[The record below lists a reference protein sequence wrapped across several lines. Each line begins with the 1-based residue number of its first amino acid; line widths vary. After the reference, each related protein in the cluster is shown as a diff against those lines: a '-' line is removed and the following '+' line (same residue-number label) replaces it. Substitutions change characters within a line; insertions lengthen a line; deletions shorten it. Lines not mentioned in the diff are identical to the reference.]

1 MSYILSLDQGTTS
14 SRAILFDKEA
24 QIAGVGQNEFPQI
37 FPQPGW
43 VEHDAEK
50 IWETQ
55 RQSIEAALKSAS
67 ANWSDVEAIGITNQR
82 ETVVV
87 WNRET
92 GKPISNAIVW
102 QDRRTASFCENL
114 KTEGKEEWIQS
125 KTGLLLDPYFSATK
139 IKWILDET
147 PGARELAKTGSLA
160 VGTMDTWLIWN
171 LTEGRSHITD
181 VSNASRT
188 LLMDLRSLQ
197 WDEDLLELFEIPP
210 PLLPEIVDSSGSLA
224 TSSKNITSDPIPISG
239 IAGDQQAALFGQVCF
254 EPGMA
259 KNTYGTGCFLLMN
272 VGENATLSRNRL
284 LSTVAWRIA
293 GKTEYA
299 LEGSVFIGGAL
310 VQWLRDEL
318 KIIDSAADVEAL
330 ANQVEDSGG
339 VTIVPAFSGLGAPY
353 WDPYARGAIFGLTRG
368 SSRSHIARAAL
379 EGIASQVSDIAEA
392 MEDDSGRK
400 MESLQVDGGA
410 SANALLMQMQSD
422 LLGSPVR
429 CSAIA
434 ETTAL
439 GAAFLAGLAVGFWKS
454 KSELSSLWEER
465 CRYEPEV
472 EEAIREEKRRV
483 WKDSVERTKGY
494 ARD

>member
-125 KTGLLLDPYFSATK
+125 KTGLLLDPYFSVTK

-224 TSSKNITSDPIPISG
+224 TSSKNITSEPIPISG

-299 LEGSVFIGGAL
+299 FEGSVFIGGAL

>member
-1 MSYILSLDQGTTS
+1 VSYILSLDQGTTS

-125 KTGLLLDPYFSATK
+125 KTGLLLDPYFSVTK

-224 TSSKNITSDPIPISG
+224 TSSKNITSEPIPISG

-299 LEGSVFIGGAL
+299 FEGSVFIGGAL

>member
-171 LTEGRSHITD
+171 LTEGRSHIAD

>member
-224 TSSKNITSDPIPISG
+224 TSSKNITSEPIPISG

-299 LEGSVFIGGAL
+299 FEGSVFIGGAL

>member
-224 TSSKNITSDPIPISG
+224 TSSKNITSEPIPISG

>member
-1 MSYILSLDQGTTS
+1 MSFILSLDQGTTS

-24 QIAGVGQNEFPQI
+24 RIAGVGQSEFPQI
-37 FPQPGW
+37 FPRPGW

-55 RQSIEAALKSAS
+55 RQSIDAALKSAS
-67 ANWSDVEAIGITNQR
+67 AGWDDIETIGITNQR
-82 ETVVV
+82 ETIVI
-87 WNRET
+87 WNRES
-92 GKPISNAIVW
+92 GKPIANAIVW
-102 QDRRTASFCENL
+102 QDRRTASYCESL
-114 KTEGKEEWIQS
+114 KADGKEDWIQA

-139 IKWILDET
+139 IRWLLDET
-147 PGARELAKTGSLA
+147 PGARELAEAGALA
-160 VGTMDTWLIWN
+160 LGTMDTWLVWN
-171 LTEGRSHITD
+171 LTEGKSHITD

-188 LLMDLRSLQ
+188 LLMDLESLQ
-197 WDEDLLELFEIPP
+197 WDTELLELFDVPSSM
-210 PLLPEIVDSSGSLA
+210 LPKIVDSSGSLA
-224 TSSKNITSDPIPISG
+224 VSSEGVTGKPIPIAG

-272 VGENATLSRNRL
+272 VGEKPIQSRNRL
-284 LSTVAWRIA
+284 LSTVAWRIE

-318 KIIDSAADVEAL
+318 RIIDSAAEVETL
-330 ANQVEDSGG
+330 ASEVEDSGG

-379 EGIASQVSDIAEA
+379 EGIASQVADVAEA
-392 MEDDSGRK
+392 MEDDSERK
-400 MESLQVDGGA
+400 LESLQADGGA

-429 CSAIA
+429 CSAIE

-439 GAAFLAGLAVGFWKS
+439 GAAFLAGLATGFWES
-454 KSELSSLWEER
+454 QSELTALWGER
-465 CRYEPEV
+465 CRYEPQ
-472 EEAIREEKRRV
+472 IDQPLRDKKRRV
-483 WKDSVERTKGY
+483 WKDSVERSMGY

>member
-1 MSYILSLDQGTTS
+1 MSYILALDQGTTS

-43 VEHDAEK
+43 VEHDVEK

-224 TSSKNITSDPIPISG
+224 TSSKNITSEPIPISG

-439 GAAFLAGLAVGFWKS
+439 GAAFLAGLAAGFWKS

>member
-1 MSYILSLDQGTTS
+1 MSFILSLDQGTTS

-24 QIAGVGQNEFPQI
+24 RIAGVGQHEFPQI
-37 FPQPGW
+37 FPQSGW
-43 VEHDAEK
+43 VEHNAEK

-55 RQSIEAALKSAS
+55 CQSIEAALKSAR
-67 ANWSDVEAIGITNQR
+67 AEWEDIEAIGITNQR
-82 ETVVV
+82 ETVVI

-92 GKPISNAIVW
+92 GKPIANAIVW

-114 KTEGKEEWIQS
+114 KNEGKEEWIQS

-139 IKWILDET
+139 IKWIIDET
-147 PGARELAKTGSLA
+147 HGARELAESGSLA

-171 LTEGRSHITD
+171 LTEGKSHITD

-188 LLMDLRSLQ
+188 LLMDLKSLD
-197 WDEDLLELFEIPP
+197 WDTELLELFEIPAS
-210 PLLPEIVDSSGSLA
+210 LLPEIVDSSGSLA
-224 TSSKNITSDPIPISG
+224 MSSGRVTKRPIPISG

-272 VGENATLSRNRL
+272 VGEEPQGSRNRL
-284 LSTVAWRIA
+284 LSTVAWRIG

-318 KIIDSAADVEAL
+318 KIIDSAGEVEEL

-379 EGIASQVSDIAEA
+379 EGIAFQVSDVAEA
-392 MEDDSGRK
+392 MQDDSGHGL
-400 MESLQVDGGA
+400 ESLQADGGA
-410 SANALLMQMQSD
+410 SVNGLLMQLQSD
-422 LLGSPVR
+422 FLGSPVR
-429 CSAIA
+429 CSAIE

-439 GAAFLAGLAVGFWKS
+439 GAAFLAGLATGFWKS
-454 KSELSSLWEER
+454 QSELSSLWCER
-465 CRYEPEV
+465 CRYEPQ
-472 EEAIREEKRRV
+472 IDGLLREKKRRV
-483 WKDSVERTKGY
+483 WKDSVERSMGY
-494 ARD
+494 SRE

>member
-1 MSYILSLDQGTTS
+1 MSFILSLDQGTTS

-24 QIAGVGQNEFPQI
+24 RIAGVGQHEFPQI
-37 FPQPGW
+37 FPQSGW
-43 VEHDAEK
+43 VEHNAEK

-55 RQSIEAALKSAS
+55 CQSIEAALKSAS
-67 ANWSDVEAIGITNQR
+67 AEWEDIEAIGITNQR
-82 ETVVV
+82 ETVVI

-92 GKPISNAIVW
+92 GKPIANAIVW

-114 KTEGKEEWIQS
+114 KNEGKEEWIQS

-139 IKWILDET
+139 IKWIIDET
-147 PGARELAKTGSLA
+147 HGARELAESGSLA

-171 LTEGRSHITD
+171 LTEGKSHITD

-188 LLMDLRSLQ
+188 LLMDLKSLD
-197 WDEDLLELFEIPP
+197 WDTELLDLFEIPAS
-210 PLLPEIVDSSGSLA
+210 LLPEIVDSSGSLA
-224 TSSKNITSDPIPISG
+224 MSSGRVTKSPIPISG

-272 VGENATLSRNRL
+272 VGEEPQGSRNRL
-284 LSTVAWRIA
+284 LSTVAWRIG

-318 KIIDSAADVEAL
+318 KIIDSAGEVEEL

-379 EGIASQVSDIAEA
+379 EGIAFQVSDVAEA
-392 MEDDSGRK
+392 MQDDSGHGL
-400 MESLQVDGGA
+400 ESLQADGGA
-410 SANALLMQMQSD
+410 SVNGLLMQLQSD
-422 LLGSPVR
+422 FLGSPVR
-429 CSAIA
+429 CSAIE

-439 GAAFLAGLAVGFWKS
+439 GAAFLAGLATGFWKS
-454 KSELSSLWEER
+454 QSELSSLWCER
-465 CRYEPEV
+465 CRYEPQ
-472 EEAIREEKRRV
+472 IDGLLREKKRRV
-483 WKDSVERTKGY
+483 WKDSVERSMGY
-494 ARD
+494 SRE